1 VHNEKP
7 VRVIRGY
14 KGDSVW
20 SPKEGFMY
28 SGLYEVVAC
37 WVEQG
42 KSPTLFPKPFE
53 SCGIDLGKGKSGFD
67 VIRFAFKRLRDQPP
81 LVDGEG
87 EVMPEPNYDSEEWK
101 GWEAR
106 LTAERAE
113 EVLDIKKEE
122 SPAPETQRRVQKVAP
137 KDTYIKVE
145 QDLNNVWRN
154 FIHNTDV

>member
-1 VHNEKP
+1 M
-7 VRVIRGY
+7 RVIRGY

-20 SPKEGFMY
+20 SPKEGFMF

-42 KSPTLFPKPFE
+42 TPSLVDIE
-53 SCGIDLGKGKSGFD
+53 VLMGEGKSGFD

-81 LVDGEG
+81 LVDGKG

-122 SPAPETQRRVQKVAP
+122 SPAPETQKRTRVVSP
-137 KDTYIKVE
+137 EETYIKVE
-145 QDLNNVWRN
+145 EDLNNVWKDY
-154 FIHNTDV
+154 IHSDI